1 LDKSTIDLIIHP
13 VRLRIMG
20 LLGRCKL
27 TTQQISDAL
36 PDTPRS
42 SIYRHLRLLLE
53 GGLIDVAE
61 TRLVNG
67 IEEKVYVLK
76 VAPRI
81 TDPADMAGLS
91 HEEHLRY
98 FTVFLTEL
106 LHGYAEYLD
115 ATPVVDMGADRV
127 GFTAAA
133 VYATAEEWDTVGTAL
148 NKACWPWLP
157 IRPAR
162 DAPCARSPSSATRSR
177 TCPATAG
184 LSLDFAPPG
193 LEGPAARFNDSAVAR
208 VCAVPPPACEGT
220 THENPD
226 SADPGP
232 VPAADGPAPG
242 RHERPGRRRD
252 RARAVHR

>member
-1 LDKSTIDLIIHP
+1 MDQSTIDLIIHP

-27 TTQQISDAL
+27 TTQQIGDAL

-106 LHGYAEYLD
+106 LHGYADYLEH
-115 ATPVVDMGADRV
+115 TPVVDMGADRV
-127 GFTAAA
+127 GFTTFAA
-133 VYATAEEWDTVGTAL
+133 YATVEEWDTVGQVL
-148 NKACWPWLP
+148 NKALL
-157 IRPAR
+157 AL
-162 DAPCARSPSSATRSR
+162 APN
-177 TCPATAG
+177 
-184 LSLDFAPPG
+184 PPG
-193 LEGPAARFNDSAVAR
+193 EGRVLRKIAVLSH
-208 VCAVPPPACEGT
+208 PLPELPGDE
-220 THENPD
+220 PD
-226 SADPGP
+226 
-232 VPAADGPAPG
+232 
-242 RHERPGRRRD
+242 
-252 RARAVHR
+252 